1 MLPYM
6 DYIQNAFYEAT
17 DWNQDNSYAQL
28 TATARALLDF
38 PTPRGLKMNLSSLSS
53 PNFATSYGFG
63 NVGVVDGSVSYLSSS
78 LPLTN
83 VHRSCD
89 VDLHAVTQGYRQLQE
104 LRCPED
110 PRYWEVWQG
119 GIRID
124 RRAALL
130 CGKMYLPAS
139 QLEALYL
146 RRISPTQQVRL
157 TAVSDSK
164 LKSGGTIMAMLQQDT
179 GKWCSEYLYIT
190 DGALIGA
197 RGLYNFGRDPRK
209 TDPPTTTAATSECSP
224 TSEYSGRFSMGA
236 ELYYGILNKSAGMST
251 GFRYSTLPNHPGT
264 PLTMTLTLNPLI
276 GHLSATYAIR
286 PVTSAAFC
294 SRFEFNMYSYE
305 SDLSVGCELWRRRSG
320 EGSRT
325 VGGGGGGGGER
336 RSQKEEEEEEEIKDN
351 FAGVF
356 KARLSQNLGLG
367 LLWEGRIKHLLF
379 SVGASID
386 PRRRDAPFRSLGLE
400 FQYSS

>member
-53 PNFATSYGFG
+53 PNFATTYGFG
-63 NVGVVDGSVSYLSSS
+63 NVGVVDGSVSYLWSS

-83 VHRSCD
+83 VQRSCD

-104 LRCPED
+104 LRRPDD
-110 PRYWEVWQG
+110 PADWEVWQG
-119 GIRID
+119 GNRID
-124 RRAALL
+124 GRNTLL

-146 RRISPTQQVRL
+146 RRMSPTQQIRL

-209 TDPPTTTAATSECSP
+209 SDPPTATT
-224 TSEYSGRFSMGA
+224 EYAGRFSMGA

-251 GFRYSTLPNHPGT
+251 GFRYSTLPTHPGT
-264 PLTMTLTLNPLI
+264 PLTMTLTLNPLM

-286 PVTSAAFC
+286 AGTSAAFC

-305 SDLSVGCELWRRRSG
+305 SDLSVGCELWRRRSS
-320 EGSRT
+320 E
-325 VGGGGGGGGER
+325 
-336 RSQKEEEEEEEIKDN
+336 KEEEEIKDN
-351 FAGVF
+351 FAGVL
-356 KARLSQNLGLG
+356 KARVSQSLGIG

-379 SVGASID
+379 SVGAGID
-386 PRRRDAPFRSLGLE
+386 LRRRDAPFRAVGLE
-400 FQYSS
+400 LQYSS